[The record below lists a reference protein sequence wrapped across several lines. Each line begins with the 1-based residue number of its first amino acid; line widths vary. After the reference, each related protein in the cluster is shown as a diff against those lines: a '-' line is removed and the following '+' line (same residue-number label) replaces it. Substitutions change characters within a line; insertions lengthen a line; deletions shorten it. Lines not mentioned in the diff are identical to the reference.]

1 MNHAVKTLIFAG
13 VAAVVTLIAVF
24 TYPRQESFKA
34 PDLVGKPLFKDFTD
48 PESAAELKIVKFDE
62 DVAELTEFDVTRDA
76 KSGLWVIPSSSN
88 YPADAE
94 NQMRDAATALID
106 LEVIG
111 VQSENASDQALYG
124 VVEPDKEK
132 LDASQK
138 GVGLLVNVQ
147 NTKGKQLARLIIG
160 KAVKQNEGLHFVRI
174 PGQNVIY
181 VVKID
186 PAKFPTD
193 FEKWIERD
201 LLKIN
206 TFDVARVSLKDYST
220 ITSKSITGQTMLDK
234 FEQRFEADI
243 RWDAD
248 KSEWKLDKLVEYR
261 DDQPHETKL
270 LDTEELN
277 KKKLDDLKTALGD
290 LKIVGV
296 VRKPKG
302 LGAALKAGAE
312 IMKNN
317 ESLVSLMNRGFFP
330 IPTSNG
336 AAELRAANGEVVV
349 GVKDGVEYVLRFG
362 EMAGVDKSSAEGKLN
377 RYLFVSARLDQ
388 SAFPP
393 LKLEPL
399 PEGDDDAK
407 KDAKADEKK
416 AADAKAVDE
425 KKAAAS
431 KDKADTEKT
440 DLELERDR
448 IRKENQ
454 RKKDERAEK
463 LKKANQKVAELN
475 ARFADWY
482 YIISEDEYKKIHLR
496 RDDLIKEKESA
507 KKEGVGAD
515 SFRKLKDEGL
525 KKKKPA
531 DTKSNANSPMPAG
544 MGHQP

>member
-13 VAAVVTLIAVF
+13 VAGVVALIAVF

-34 PDLVGKPLFKDFTD
+34 PDLVGKSLFKGFTD
-48 PESAAELKIVKFDE
+48 PDAAAELKIVKFNE
-62 DVAELTEFDVTRDA
+62 DVAELTEFEVTRDP
-76 KSGLWVIPSSSN
+76 KSGLWVIPSSSG
-88 YPADAE
+88 YPADADK
-94 NQMRDAATALID
+94 QMRDAATALID

-111 VQSENASDQALYG
+111 VASENPTDQSLYG
-124 VVEPDKEK
+124 VIEPDKEK

-138 GVGLLVNVQ
+138 GVGLLIDVRNS
-147 NTKGKQLARLIIG
+147 KGKELAHLIIG
-160 KAVKQNEGLHFVRI
+160 KAVKGTEGQHFVRI

-201 LLKIN
+201 LLKIKS
-206 TFDVARVSLKDYST
+206 FDIARITLKDYSM
-220 ITSKSITGQTMLDK
+220 ITSKSLTGQTVLDK

-248 KSEWKLDKLVEYR
+248 KSQWDLQKLVEYH
-261 DDQPHETKL
+261 DGKPTETKL
-270 LDTEELN
+270 LASEELN
-277 KKKLDDLKTALGD
+277 KTKLDDLKTALGD

-296 VRKPKG
+296 RRKPNG
-302 LGAALKAGAE
+302 LGADLKAGTE

-317 ESLVSLMNRGFFP
+317 ESLLSLINRGFFP
-330 IPTSNG
+330 VSSGTGSP
-336 AAELRAANGEVVV
+336 ELRAANGEVLV

-377 RYLFVSARLDQ
+377 RYLFVTARLDQ
-388 SAFPP
+388 SQFPP
-393 LKLEPL
+393 LELQPV
-399 PEGDDDAK
+399 PGGDDA
-407 KDAKADEKK
+407 AADKEKK
-416 AADAKAVDE
+416 PDDKKATDD
-425 KKAAAS
+425 KKAAAEKKGDDS
-431 KDKADTEKT
+431 KATGEKT

-454 RKKDERAEK
+454 RKKDEREEK
-463 LKKANQKVAELN
+463 LKKANQQVAELN

-507 KKEGVGAD
+507 KEEGFGAD
-515 SFRKLKDEGL
+515 AFRNMKQEGL
-525 KKKKPA
+525 KKKPA
-531 DTKSNANSPMPAG
+531 NTTMPGSMPPAG
-544 MGHQP
+544 FGGRP

>member
-1 MNHAVKTLIFAG
+1 MSQAVKTLIFAG
-13 VAAVVTLIAVF
+13 VAIVVALVAVL
-24 TYPRQESFKA
+24 TYPRQETFKA

-48 PESAAELKIVKFDE
+48 PDAAAELKIVKFNE
-62 DVAELTEFDVTRDA
+62 DVGELTEFEVARDP
-76 KSGLWVIPSSSN
+76 KTGLWVIPSSSN
-88 YPADAE
+88 YPADAT

-111 VQSENASDQALYG
+111 IASENAADQALYG
-124 VVEPDKEK
+124 VIEPNKDK

-138 GVGLLVNVQ
+138 GVGLLVTVRNP
-147 NTKGKQLARLIIG
+147 KGRVLAKLIIG
-160 KAVKQNEGLHFVRI
+160 KAVKGSEGQHFVRI

-206 TFDVARVSLKDYST
+206 TFDIARVTLKDYS
-220 ITSKSITGQTMLDK
+220 IVTSKSITGQTVLDK
-234 FEQRFEADI
+234 FEQRFEADV
-243 RWDAD
+243 RWDEN
-248 KSEWKLDKLVEYR
+248 KNQWRLEKLVEY
-261 DDQPHETKL
+261 HNGKAKETKL

-277 KKKLDDLKTALGD
+277 TAKLDELKTALGD

-296 VRKPKG
+296 RRKPKG
-302 LGAALKAGAE
+302 LGADLKAGAE

-317 ESLVSLMNRGFFP
+317 ESLLSLINRGFFP
-330 IPTSNG
+330 VAIAGGPR
-336 AAELRAANGEVVV
+336 ELRAANGEVLV
-349 GVKDGVEYVLRFG
+349 GTKDGVEYVLRFG
-362 EMAGVDKSSAEGKLN
+362 EMAGVDKSSSGGKLN
-377 RYLFVSARLDQ
+377 RYLFVTTRIDQ

-399 PEGDDDAK
+399 PGGDDSQAK
-407 KDAKADEKK
+407 KDAKT
-416 AADAKAVDE
+416 DAKD
-425 KKAAAS
+425 KKAAADKKDAKA
-431 KDKADTEKT
+431 KDKKKSDADKT
-440 DLELERDR
+440 DLELERER

-463 LKKANQKVAELN
+463 LKKAKQKVAELN

-496 RDDLIKEKESA
+496 RNDLIKEKESA
-507 KKEGVGAD
+507 KTQGIGPDAFRQLKE
-515 SFRKLKDEGL
+515 EGL
-525 KKKKPA
+525 KKKPSLPPPGPVGP
-531 DTKSNANSPMPAG
+531 TG
-544 MGHQP
+544 MRQP